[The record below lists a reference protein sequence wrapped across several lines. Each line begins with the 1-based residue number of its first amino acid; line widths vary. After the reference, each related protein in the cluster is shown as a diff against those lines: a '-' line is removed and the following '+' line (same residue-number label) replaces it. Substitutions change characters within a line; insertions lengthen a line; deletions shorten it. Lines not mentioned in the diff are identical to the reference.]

1 MSHPENFIGV
11 QLLDIVTTGMYSD
24 PRMVLREYIQNAAD
38 SIEKAIQDGVLES
51 GAARIEI
58 NTDPEK
64 RTITVCDNGL
74 GMSSREARRILGA
87 IALSTKKNTE
97 GRGFRGIGRL
107 GGIGY
112 SDKLVFETRYA
123 QDDEIVE
130 VIWDSLK
137 FRGKTHPAVDLSA
150 VLQECTEM
158 KVSKAPPKTQ
168 EHFFKVTLYN
178 VHRFGGDVLF
188 DEVDLFHYLAQV
200 APVPF
205 DEDAFTFAK
214 EIQQHIEVIEGTRPL
229 RVLFNGEEVKKKY
242 ANKINIRGRKF
253 DTITNVKLFELH
265 GLKNE
270 VLARGWYAESGFFAS
285 LASDSGVCGIRL
297 RQGNIG
303 IGDSQS
309 LARFFSESRFAA
321 WHVGEIHFSY
331 KLKLNARRDDFE
343 LTKELECCY
352 EQLGQ
357 LGAHLSY
364 LIRNASKLRVEHS
377 SAENAIADLRTT
389 LNCASY
395 LTNIGRKAVME
406 NLLKDSRTSKALTL
420 IEGSNEG
427 ETILRQIEN
436 LKTQKHDVMRLID
449 GRCVR
454 HKSNL
459 EIIEDA
465 IRTIENTKL
474 DLESKAE
481 LIKNLIKPYT
491 K

>member
-1 MSHPENFIGV
+1 LSHPENFIGV

-64 RTITVCDNGL
+64 RTITIYDNGL
-74 GMSSREARRILGA
+74 GMSSREASRILGA
-87 IALSTKKNTE
+87 LALSTKKNTE
-97 GRGFRGIGRL
+97 RRGFRGIGRL

-123 QDDEIVE
+123 QDNEIVE

-137 FRGKTHPAVDLSA
+137 FRGKTHLATALSD
-150 VLQECTEM
+150 VLQECTAM
-158 KVSKAPPKTQ
+158 KVSKAPPKGQ
-168 EHFFKVTLYN
+168 RHFFKVTLYN

-188 DEVDLFHYLAQV
+188 DEADLFHYLAQV
-200 APVPF
+200 APVPY
-205 DEDAFTFAK
+205 DEDIFTFAK
-214 EIQQHIEVIEGTRPL
+214 EIQQHIEAIEGTRPL
-229 RVLFNGEEVKKKY
+229 RVIFNGKEVKKRY
-242 ANKINIRGRKF
+242 ANKLNIRGSKF
-253 DTITNVKLFELH
+253 DTITKVNLFELH
-265 GLKNE
+265 GLRNE
-270 VLARGWYAESGFFAS
+270 VLAKGWYAESAFFAS

-331 KLKLNARRDDFE
+331 ELKLNARRDDFE
-343 LTKELECCY
+343 LSKELESCY

-364 LIRNASKLRVEHS
+364 LIRNASKLR
-377 SAENAIADLRTT
+377 AEYSGAKTAIADVRSI

-406 NLLKDSRTSKALTL
+406 ELLMDGKTSKALAL
-420 IEGSNEG
+420 MEGSNEV
-427 ETILRQIEN
+427 ESILRQIEI

-449 GRCVR
+449 GRCLR
-454 HKSNL
+454 HKNSS
-459 EIIEDA
+459 EVIEHA

-474 DLESKAE
+474 DLECKAE
-481 LIKNLIKPYT
+481 LIKSIIKPYT